1 MSTTRFGRVAGG
13 PAGVMLD
20 FSPEV
25 SAGEQAAASSAAAEV
40 HRMPHEAGRAA
51 TTTVS
56 WAMGSGAGP
65 KWL

>member
-1 MSTTRFGRVAGG
+1 MTTTRFGQAAAGST
-13 PAGVMLD
+13 GVMLD

-25 SAGEQAAASSAAAEV
+25 SAGEQAVASSAAAEV
-40 HRMPHEAGRAA
+40 HGMPHEAGTAA

-56 WAMGSGAGP
+56 WSMWSGAGP